1 MLTRF
6 RAPLAASLVCLI
18 ILCTAACSVP
28 LAPGYRILKESRE
41 IRFVPGPPPELR
53 IRAEFTLENYGNG
66 ELAFID
72 AAVPDEREF
81 GRKNLR
87 AQVDGHDAALANLP
101 EELRHS
107 SPSTLRINLDAPW
120 QQKQKRRLT
129 LEYTLSSPEDRGR
142 RITLSENDFHLGS
155 SGWFPVLQPP
165 RHVLAPFP
173 GRPDKTI
180 VAVGVPS
187 NFLVLS
193 RGKPAGRKQ
202 SGGETEYRFLL
213 RTADLAPYVVA
224 GRYTESAAGGKSEGA
239 VFWTLEPLKQDA
251 SSAAAQI
258 AAAWK
263 ILESDFG
270 PLDKNPVVPHIVEST
285 NLRTHFAGEEG
296 PAAAP
301 FPAGALVNPAALSLG
316 IGSEEFLQKVAHAL
330 AHDWFSGEVYPS
342 EDSSIGIGEGLPEY
356 ATIVIDEARRGAV
369 AREKR
374 VAKLLREYQEA
385 SAHAAEKP
393 VGFTRPD
400 DPAELRRI
408 ALVKAPLFYV
418 ALEDAYGEAP
428 VRSGLARFVSLLR
441 GSEVGYDDLRAA
453 LEESTGKNL
462 AAPFR
467 AWIYETGIP
476 KEFLLKFA
484 SANQPAH

>member
-1 MLTRF
+1 MFTRL
-6 RAPLAASLVCLI
+6 RAPLAASLVCFF
-18 ILCTAACSVP
+18 ILCSAGCSVP

-41 IRFVPGPPPELR
+41 IRFVPGPPLELR
-53 IRAEFTLENYGNG
+53 IRAEFTLENYGQG

-72 AAVPDEREF
+72 AVLPGEREF

-87 AQVDGHDAALANLP
+87 AQVDGRDAAIAELP

-107 SPSTLRINLDAPW
+107 SPWTLRIQLDAPW
-120 QQKQKRRLT
+120 QQKQKRKLA

-142 RITLSENDFHLGS
+142 RITLGENDFHLGS
-155 SGWFPVLQPP
+155 SGWFPVLEPP

-173 GRPDKTI
+173 ARPDKTSVAI
-180 VAVGVPS
+180 VVPS
-187 NFLVLS
+187 DFRLLS
-193 RGKPAGRKQ
+193 RGKPSGRKQ
-202 SGGETEYRFLL
+202 SEGETEYRFLL

-224 GRYTESAAGGKSEGA
+224 GRYAESAAGAKSEGA
-239 VFWTLEPLKQDA
+239 VFWTLEPLKQDE

-263 ILESDFG
+263 ILKSDFG
-270 PLDKNPVVPHIVEST
+270 PLDKNPAVPHIVEST
-285 NLRTHFAGEEG
+285 SLRAHFSGEEG
-296 PAAAP
+296 PAASP
-301 FPAGALVNPAALSLG
+301 FPGGALVNPAALSLG

-356 ATIVIDEARRGAV
+356 ATIVIDEARGGAA

-374 VAKLLREYQEA
+374 VAKLLSEYKAA
-385 SAHAAEKP
+385 SALAAEKP

-400 DPAELRRI
+400 DPAEQRRI

-418 ALEDAYGEAP
+418 ALEDAYGEAA
-428 VRSGLARFVSLLR
+428 VRAGLARFVSLLR
-441 GSEVGYDDLRAA
+441 GREVGYDDLRAA

-484 SANQPAH
+484 GANQPAP